1 MDFLRD
7 GLGQDAYSE
16 TEFRIDLATRLDL
29 LLAFVELEEPRPL
42 DHVSLGE
49 CAETAEVLF
58 RRLREDRDV
67 LHLVIQR
74 ILPADHAVPEPIRG
88 DGAPRGPERPSRPV
102 DERRDGGERL

>member
-29 LLAFVELEEPRPL
+29 QLAFVELEEPRPL

-49 CAETAEVLF
+49 FAETAEGLF
-58 RRLREDRDV
+58 RRLREDREV
-67 LHLVIQR
+67 LHLVMQL
-74 ILPADHAVPEPIRG
+74 ILPTDQAVPAPVRG
-88 DGAPRGPERPSRPV
+88 GGALAGHGGAA
-102 DERRDGGERL
+102 RRV